1 MANSKKPVGKDS
13 AKAPAGIPDFEAL
26 IRKVGDR
33 AMARVEEEVKKSSS
47 IEDLVAASEQ
57 AAKELNA
64 KISLGLL
71 GKRKTESWEEF
82 EERAVQMFRDKGLFR
97 NEEGRE

>member
-1 MANSKKPVGKDS
+1 MAKSKKPAGKDS
-13 AKAPAGIPDFEAL
+13 AKVPAGIPDFEAL

-47 IEDLVAASEQ
+47 VEDLVKASAKAAE
-57 AAKELNA
+57 ELNA

-71 GKRKTESWEEF
+71 GKRKTEFWEEF
-82 EERAVQMFRDKGLFR
+82 EERAVQMFRDKELFKS
-97 NEEGRE
+97 EEDK

>member
-1 MANSKKPVGKDS
+1 MAKAKKPAGKDS

-33 AMARVEEEVKKSSS
+33 AMKRVEAEVKKSPS
-47 IEDLVAASEQ
+47 IEDLVAASEK

-71 GKRKTESWEEF
+71 GKRETESWEDF
-82 EERAVQMFRDKGLFR
+82 EERAVQMFREKGLFKS
-97 NEEGRE
+97 EDEK